1 MEHASNYRDEMQTQP
16 ELSAQASEGERL
28 RLLLNAI
35 TDYAICMLDRNGY
48 VSSWNAG
55 AQRIKGYGAEEILGE
70 HFSRFYT
77 EGDRANGLPEAA
89 LHCVFCGAKQ
99 PVAQAAASAKTASS
113 TSTPSC
119 AASTRRPRASRHPTS
134 TRATGSTRW

>member
-89 LHCVFCGAKQ
+89 LHT
-99 PVAQAAASAKTASS
+99 AAAEGRFESEAWRVRKDGTLFWA
-113 TSTPSC
+113 
-119 AASTRRPRASRHPTS
+119 H
-134 TRATGSTRW
+134 